1 MEENLLVKNDEKN
14 VLEIIQDS
22 NEMYKFI
29 LEKIGLPAKN
39 ILSPLEERKAVL
51 RNLEYVVK
59 KNTTFIT

>member
-29 LEKIGLPAKN
+29 LEKIGLPAEN